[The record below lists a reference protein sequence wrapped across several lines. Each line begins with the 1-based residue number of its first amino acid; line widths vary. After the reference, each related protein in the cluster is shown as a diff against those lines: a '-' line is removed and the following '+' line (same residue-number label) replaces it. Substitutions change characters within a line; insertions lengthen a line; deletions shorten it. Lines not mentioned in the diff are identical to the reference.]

1 MLKNDSVISPT
12 KQEIDITNGETF
24 DFIQSTRRD
33 YIQQRDRSLT
43 EENETERVACSQLM
57 LVSTVLLSANVI
69 ALTNSS
75 LLTSLSPAQKILLL
89 VGVVL
94 LVGSIFSGVKYY
106 FVLVRFHLKWATAH
120 NDVVNLHSRVDFKT
134 FDEAGKKTDAI
145 LEKLPTLTPKLW
157 LKRQIGMLAGGGAA
171 YVLLLVA
178 ILFNFHFITTHLWNW
193 IR

>member
-1 MLKNDSVISPT
+1 MLKNDSVVPPT
-12 KQEIDITNGETF
+12 KQEIDVTNGEVF

-69 ALTNSS
+69 ALSNSG

-106 FVLVRFHLKWATAH
+106 FELVRFHLKWATAH
-120 NDVVNLHSRVDFKT
+120 NNVVNLHSRVDFKT

-178 ILFNFHFITTHLWNW
+178 ILFNFHFITAHLWSW